1 MPKIRKPREYKFV
14 IDAFT
19 PATIPMSRLAQYVTD
34 LAVVLGNDA
43 NVHLVRIEGGST
55 VPVVLVDWETEPKV
69 RERLRAIKH
78 KEAPPVAQEAALR
91 IDQRLLEDN
100 AKGAIVDP
108 VSAKILVFPGRE
120 LAKRQEFGPVE
131 QAGVF
136 QGIPNRV
143 GGEGEWVPVHLED
156 GNETHIVLA
165 KRPIAKEIA
174 QHLFT
179 SVCRVEGIGRWIRR
193 VDGEW
198 EMRSFRV
205 SSWKTIADANIR
217 KNIAELQQIPA
228 DWKKLEDP
236 VGELDKIRRGEK
248 IQ

>member
-19 PATIPMSRLAQYVTD
+19 PETIPMSRLAQYVSD

-69 RERLRAIKH
+69 RERLRAVKH
-78 KEAPPVAQEAALR
+78 QEAPPAVQEAAKRL
-91 IDQRLLEDN
+91 DQRLLEDN

-108 VSAKILVFPGRE
+108 VSAKVLVFPGRE
-120 LAKRQEFGPVE
+120 RANRQEFGPME

-136 QGIPNRV
+136 QGIPNCV
-143 GGEGEWVPVHLED
+143 GGKGDWVPVHLED
-156 GNETHIVLA
+156 GNNTHIVLA
-165 KRPIAKEIA
+165 KRPLAKEIA
-174 QHLFT
+174 NHLFT
-179 SVCRVEGIGRWIRR
+179 SVVRVEGTGRWIRHA
-193 VDGEW
+193 DGEW

-205 SSWKTIADANIR
+205 HSWKPIADADIR
-217 KNIAELQQIPA
+217 TNIAELQQIPA
-228 DWKKLEDP
+228 EWKRLEDP
-236 VGELDKIRRGEK
+236 IAELDKIRRGEK